1 MAKRSVRNWTIG
13 IAIGLT
19 AFLAFAYLYAGGFVL
34 YYMLGG
40 TGWPQVSV
48 TDFRLSHAMRRAWE
62 TPPPAVIP
70 GAYEWQAL
78 SPGYD
83 IAELPVLTDKE
94 EIDRIFLVRID
105 PAQFEF
111 NVLNKSG
118 RSISQW
124 ERALPDAALIVN
136 GSFFHADYQPSTPFI
151 SNGVA
156 MGPTDYDAKAGAF
169 VAHASGAS
177 VVDLSTGRTWQ
188 AELTGM
194 QNAMVAYPLLVGE
207 DGTNKVTVKSRWL
220 SNRSFVAS
228 DSQGRIIV
236 GSTKEA
242 FFSLDALAEFLIA
255 SSLDL
260 KVALNLDGGPVA
272 CQSVRAG
279 GQHRV
284 HVARW
289 EAQEENGTASLIHM
303 PLGEAEM
310 PIVLVAT
317 PRAKP
322 APQTFGKPPQATQ
335 P

>member
-1 MAKRSVRNWTIG
+1 MTARRIRSWTIG

-34 YYMLGG
+34 HYMLGG

-62 TPPPAVIP
+62 TPPPAVVA
-70 GAYEWQAL
+70 GAYEWQTLA
-78 SPGYD
+78 PGYD
-83 IAELPVLTDKE
+83 IAEMPVLTEEE
-94 EIDRIFLVRID
+94 EIDRIYLVRIETARYD
-105 PAQFEF
+105 FSA
-111 NVLNKSG
+111 LNTPG
-118 RSISQW
+118 RSISAW
-124 ERALPDAALIVN
+124 ERALPDASLIVN
-136 GSFFHADYQPSTPFI
+136 GSFFHGDNKPSTPFI

-156 MGPTDYDAKAGAF
+156 IGPTDYDAKAGAF
-169 VAHASGAS
+169 IAKAGGAS
-177 VVDLSTGRTWQ
+177 VVDLSHGRDWKS
-188 AELTGM
+188 ELAGA
-194 QNAMVAYPLLVGE
+194 QNAMVAYPLLIGE

-242 FFSLDALAEFLIA
+242 FFSLDALAEFLLA

-272 CQSVRAG
+272 SQSVRVG
-279 GQHRV
+279 DTHRV
-284 HVARW
+284 HIARW
-289 EAQEENGTASLIHM
+289 EAQEDNGTAALIHM

-317 PRAKP
+317 PKAMP
-322 APQTFGKPPQATQ
+322 TP
-335 P
+335 